1 MERLLEFDFVG
12 LLSKNE
18 GKKGLRESIK
28 DPLSIGIWDYT
39 STIWNFFIVVT
50 KNEQKENALLTF
62 S

>member
-39 STIWNFFIVVT
+39 STI
-50 KNEQKENALLTF
+50 
-62 S
+62 